1 MVLGFSNPTAHECSG
16 ADSAEPGGVFP
27 STLKILFVHTVWC
40 VLHVYAV
47 SLVGYHV
54 GGCLKMQRGFIAK
67 PH

>member
-47 SLVGYHV
+47 SWLGT
-54 GGCLKMQRGFIAK
+54 M
-67 PH
+67 